1 MDLDEHA
8 SNWQRLGRRALR
20 EPFGWVFICRAFLYA
35 GVSQHVLEFLRLCRL
50 CRYPGAP
57 GELGIFEI
65 QRRYKFFAES
75 SGLQGWA
82 GSNTVLSICSQPVDQ
97 ASARLADSIHWNDR
111 CRAALA
117 GMPVRV
123 GRTNWPLTLIG
134 HDCIIHI

>member
-1 MDLDEHA
+1 MK
-8 SNWQRLGRRALR
+8 
-20 EPFGWVFICRAFLYA
+20 IT
-35 GVSQHVLEFLRLCRL
+35 
-50 CRYPGAP
+50 
-57 GELGIFEI
+57 GIWYKI
-65 QRRYKFFAES
+65 GYKFLAES
-75 SGLQGWA
+75 SGVDYCPSTRQSIFGGA
-82 GSNTVLSICSQPVDQ
+82 GSHTVLSICSQPVDQ